1 MELEN
6 KIYLLTGITCSHCE
20 ALKPIFYSTV
30 AEEEY
35 EEQVIEKNPKVAI
48 ALGIMSVPSIVDN
61 RQGNADTYV
70 GYSACMEFLNEK
82 Y

>member
-30 AEEEY
+30 TEGEY
-35 EEQVIEKNPKVAI
+35 EEQVIEKNPKVEIGRAH
-48 ALGIMSVPSIVDN
+48 V
-61 RQGNADTYV
+61 
-70 GYSACMEFLNEK
+70 
-82 Y
+82 